1 MTSFLLSMRVQ
12 AMENCGRFVFYNN
25 SYFFYENLDTKNTK
39 NKQTRTLRD
48 MLRHFHGL
56 YSHRPQLSTNQRA
69 RMHSVIVKLRVHC
82 NRPMYLS
89 IPGTGFKL
97 VELGFWILIVSTIP
111 NSLSCIPYS
120 KAQDSRIRIP
130 QTKISDSGMWNPLH
144 IAFQAL

>member
-1 MTSFLLSMRVQ
+1 MTSFLSSMRVQ
-12 AMENCGRFVFYNN
+12 AMENCSRFVFYNN
-25 SYFFYENLDTKNTK
+25 IFFFRKPRHKKQK

-56 YSHRPQLSTNQRA
+56 YSHRPQPSTNQRA

-82 NRPMYLS
+82 NRLMYLS

-130 QTKISDSGMWNPLH
+130 QTKIPDSGMWNPLH